1 MPSLSP
7 CRLLIRAKSK
17 LAYPSRCP
25 HLALSALSQ
34 HLPDSLSHPSLE
46 EDQGASYYQ
55 CQCCGNCCKWPGDIW
70 ITEEEIPKIA
80 RFVGFSPL
88 EFIERFTRLTNN
100 RRGLSIIDKPNGEC
114 VFLEGNECT
123 IQPVKPPQCSGFPN
137 DWNFPGWQDICEA
150 IPMSSDHQP
159 LGIPREAKAKRA
171 SSPSEKGNA
180 S

>member
-1 MPSLSP
+1 MLLRFCSDTIQSLIGLHSTE
-7 CRLLIRAKSK
+7 RMTTEI
-17 LAYPSRCP
+17 
-25 HLALSALSQ
+25 SQ
-34 HLPDSLSHPSLE
+34 TGEPE
-46 EDQGASYYQ
+46 AGEAGATGVRYL
-55 CQCCGNCCKWPGDIW
+55 CQRCGNCCKWPGDIW

-123 IQPVKPPQCSGFPN
+123 IQPVKPHQCSGFPN